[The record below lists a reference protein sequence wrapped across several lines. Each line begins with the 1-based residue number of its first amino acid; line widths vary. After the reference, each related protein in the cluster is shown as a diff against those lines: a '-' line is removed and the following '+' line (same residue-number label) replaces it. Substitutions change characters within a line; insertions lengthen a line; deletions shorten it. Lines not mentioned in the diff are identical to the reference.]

1 MGQHRK
7 EITVSNVRAG
17 IGVGVLLGLTLSA
30 LLMSMATAPSQAQTT
45 GVCEDQFTLLR
56 DDLDPESLPITGGK
70 VDRERAG
77 LVNLVNAAEDLASKG
92 KTSDAVKKLSD
103 FTVKVDQLEAAGRIS
118 AESANLL
125 RSDAQATIDCLQG
138 SDASTAEGS

>member
-1 MGQHRK
+1 
-7 EITVSNVRAG
+7 VSNVRAG

-30 LLMSMATAPSQAQTT
+30 LLMLMATAPSQAQTT

-70 VDRERAG
+70 IDRERAG

-118 AESANLL
+118 TESANLL

>member
-30 LLMSMATAPSQAQTT
+30 LLMLMATAPSQAQTT

-70 VDRERAG
+70 IDRERAG

>member
-1 MGQHRK
+1 
-7 EITVSNVRAG
+7 VSNVRAG

-30 LLMSMATAPSQAQTT
+30 LLMLMATAPSQAQTT
-45 GVCEDQFTLLR
+45 GVCEDQFTLLG

>member
-30 LLMSMATAPSQAQTT
+30 LLMLMATAPSQAQTT
-45 GVCEDQFTLLR
+45 GVCKDQFTLLR

>member
-1 MGQHRK
+1 M
-7 EITVSNVRAG
+7 SNVRAG

-30 LLMSMATAPSQAQTT
+30 LLMLMATAPSQAQTT

>member
-1 MGQHRK
+1 
-7 EITVSNVRAG
+7 VSNGRAG

-30 LLMSMATAPSQAQTT
+30 LLMLMATAPSQAQTT
-45 GVCEDQFTLLR
+45 GVCEDQFTLLG

-70 VDRERAG
+70 IDRERAG

>member
-1 MGQHRK
+1 
-7 EITVSNVRAG
+7 VRAG
-17 IGVGVLLGLTLSA
+17 RGVGVLLGLTLSA
-30 LLMSMATAPSQAQTT
+30 LLMLMATAPSQAQTT

-70 VDRERAG
+70 IDRERAG

>member
-1 MGQHRK
+1 
-7 EITVSNVRAG
+7 VSNGRAG

-30 LLMSMATAPSQAQTT
+30 LLMLMATAPSQAQTT
-45 GVCEDQFTLLR
+45 GVCEDQFTLLG

>member
-1 MGQHRK
+1 
-7 EITVSNVRAG
+7 VSNVRAG

-30 LLMSMATAPSQAQTT
+30 LLMLMATAPSQAQTT

-56 DDLDPESLPITGGK
+56 DDLDPKSLPITGGK

>member
-1 MGQHRK
+1 
-7 EITVSNVRAG
+7 VSNVRAG
-17 IGVGVLLGLTLSA
+17 IGVSVLLGLTLSA
-30 LLMSMATAPSQAQTT
+30 LLMLMATAPSQAQTT